1 MTLPQTLMLG
11 GGLTVAVFGAGVLVG
26 RHSNAPPV
34 SVQVAHAITQIRD
47 TAQAHADTVYV
58 RNDHW
63 LTKTLQHFDT
73 IQAHDTILKHLTDTV
88 MVQQYVAACDSLRG
102 SCQAFRDSSQLLRSA
117 DHALIQAQSTEL
129 RAWQS
134 SQPSTF
140 RRIATSALIGAAGFG
155 LCKTGITLPFPH

>member
-1 MTLPQTLMLG
+1 MTIPQTVILG
-11 GGLTVAVFGAGVLVG
+11 GGLAVGIFTAGVLVG
-26 RHSNAPPV
+26 RHSTAPPV

-47 TAQAHADTVYV
+47 TAQAHAETVYV

-88 MVQQYVAACDSLRG
+88 MVKQYVQACDSLK
-102 SCQAFRDSSQLLRSA
+102 SACSAFRDSSNVLRDA

-129 RAWQS
+129 RTWQS
-134 SQPSTF
+134 SQPSKF
-140 RRIATSALIGAAGFG
+140 RRIATYTLVAAGGFG
-155 LCKTGITLPFPH
+155 LCKAGLTLPFLH